1 VFRPLRLYPSGDRWY
16 GRVRAALMRLSLR
29 AVLLLWMLAVA
40 VGSAAAQEEGFY
52 EWDTPPPEE
61 QRDAEAMIIPWGQG
75 SIFVPT
81 MTDPEYEPLYS
92 VYEGDSL
99 VAVQTTGRS
108 VLARPGT
115 YKVYLGSG
123 SLDQRTEKT
132 VKVNRGH
139 ATMVDPDWSG
149 LVVSIL
155 DESRNSV
162 KESYEIFRLRDAK
175 TFGVGVGPEEELGE
189 HPITWILPPGLYK
202 IVRLGESFNTYVNF
216 ATVQLLPGA
225 LTRYTIVMDS
235 ETGNFIGAGI
245 IGMEG
250 ALSRVRDWRAYTAL
264 HGSFIM
270 NHSRQ
275 TADDDPD
282 IDYTLSSQIES
293 KLLYER
299 GRHSVLSRTLIDEGF
314 NKQEGLDFRTVLD
327 RVSLKNIYVFDVIRH
342 VGVYGRLI
350 MESRLFRSNHY
361 FEEGDTTSYVKI
373 DENGD
378 LIRRRQGESVEISPH
393 FFPLSL
399 QEGIGV
405 NLIVFRSLRATLY
418 VRSGY
423 GFRQTYTMDVFRE
436 VKDDTTYTVPVFQ
449 EVPSTTLR
457 GFESWIVGELRV
469 TRNLLINAELDML
482 FPSRGQGDP
491 VYELEAIFNLRL
503 TKEISL
509 HHTMRWR
516 DKNSPYVQRENIL
529 QLRYTYILF

>member
-1 VFRPLRLYPSGDRWY
+1 LWAGP
-16 GRVRAALMRLSLR
+16 RVLAVVLPWVLAALLLSGAR
-29 AVLLLWMLAVA
+29 
-40 VGSAAAQEEGFY
+40 AQEESGFY
-52 EWDTPPPEE
+52 AWDTPSPEE

-99 VAVQTTGRS
+99 VAVQTMGQS
-108 VLARPGT
+108 VLVRPGT

-123 SLDQRTEKT
+123 SLDQRIEKT

-139 ATMVDPDWSG
+139 ATMVEPKWSG
-149 LVVSIL
+149 LVVTIL

-162 KESYEIFRLRDAK
+162 KESYEIFRLSDAK
-175 TFGVGVGPEEELGE
+175 TFGVGVSPEEEMGE

-216 ATVQLLPGA
+216 ATVLLRPGA
-225 LTRYTIVMDS
+225 LARFTIVMDS
-235 ETGNFIGAGI
+235 ETETFIGAGI

-250 ALSRVRDWRAYTAL
+250 ALRRVRDWRAYTAL

-275 TADDDPD
+275 TTEDDPE
-282 IDYTLSSQIES
+282 IDFTFSSQMES
-293 KLLYER
+293 KLRYER

-314 NKQEGLDFRTVLD
+314 SKQEGLGFRTVLD
-327 RVSLKNIYVFDVIRH
+327 RVSLKNIYVFDLIRH
-342 VGVYGRLI
+342 MGLYGRLI
-350 MESRLFRSNHY
+350 MESRLFRSHHY

-373 DENGD
+373 DENGE
-378 LIRRRQGESVEISPH
+378 LLRRGQGESVELSPN

-399 QEGIGV
+399 QQGIGV
-405 NLIVFRSLRATLY
+405 NLVLLRSLRATLY

-423 GFRQTYTMDVFRE
+423 GFRQTYTMNVFRE
-436 VKDDTTYTVPVFQ
+436 VKDDTTYTAPVFQ

-469 TRNLLINAELDML
+469 TRNLLINTELDML

-529 QLRYTYILF
+529 QLRYTYILL

>member
-1 VFRPLRLYPSGDRWY
+1 MLRPDWLLTVDRPR
-16 GRVRAALMRLSLR
+16 GRGWRAVR
-29 AVLLLWMLAVA
+29 AVLAGVLFCVLTAVS
-40 VGSAAAQEEGFY
+40 GSGVWAQEDQFY
-52 EWDTPPPEE
+52 AWDTPSPED

-92 VYEGDSL
+92 VYQGDSL

-108 VLARPGT
+108 VLARPGA

-123 SLDQRTEKT
+123 SLDQRIEKT
-132 VKVNRGH
+132 ITVNRGH
-139 ATMVDPDWSG
+139 ATMVAPEWSG
-149 LVVSIL
+149 LVITIL

-162 KESYEIFRLRDAK
+162 KESYEIFRLSDAK
-175 TFGVGVGPEEELGE
+175 TFGVGVSSEEELGE
-189 HPITWILPPGLYK
+189 HPLTWILPPGLYK
-202 IVRLGESFNTYVNF
+202 MVRLGESFNTYVNF
-216 ATVQLLPGA
+216 ATVLLRPGA
-225 LTRYTIVMDS
+225 LTRFTIVMDS

-250 ALSRVRDWRAYTAL
+250 ALRRIKDWQAYTAL

-275 TADDDPD
+275 TQDDDPQ
-282 IDYTLSSQIES
+282 IDFTFSSQMEN
-293 KLLYER
+293 KLRYEKD
-299 GRHSVLSRTLIDEGF
+299 RHSVLSRTLIDEGF
-314 NKQEGLDFRTVLD
+314 SKQEGLEFRTVLD

-342 VGVYGRLI
+342 VGLYGRLI
-350 MESRLFRSNHY
+350 MESRLFRSHHY
-361 FEEGDTTSYVKI
+361 FDEGDTTSYVKI
-373 DENGD
+373 GEDGK
-378 LIRRRQGESVEISPH
+378 LIRTGRGGSVELSPH
-393 FFPLSL
+393 FFPFSL
-399 QEGIGV
+399 QEGLGV
-405 NLIVFRSLRATLY
+405 NLILLRSLRATLY

-449 EVPSTTLR
+449 EVPSTTLQ
-457 GFESWIVGELRV
+457 GFENWIVGELRV
-469 TRNLLINAELDML
+469 TRNLLINTELDML
-482 FPSRGQGDP
+482 FPSHGQGDP

-509 HHTMRWR
+509 HHTVRWR

-529 QLRYTYILF
+529 QLRYTYILS